1 MLGVGDPDLGKCGLL
16 YIIEDGPLNKL
27 LSLIDLKIGVGFYF
41 ENSIVGH
48 QVIFFDPF
56 HSFGTVADLM
66 KEYTIEVRKLKQE
79 YLEFEGLIR
88 STILNVDAERFLL
101 DFVAGESVIDKIV
114 SVVYVEEQDLFED
127 RIRISV
133 GKGDSQGDSL
143 ADSLAEFIELLG
155 RQIESG
161 EIQKSYLK
169 KMEQKRLGMVKEIGK
184 IREMVHG
191 LVRDKELDLKGL
203 VSIVNDMSEE
213 KIELNFPSSYVINNF
228 NDSGLE
234 IELPSPN
241 NDSITFPTILPKQ
254 VIRISTNGSDL
265 KRIPTPTLIL
275 MLKALDSDGYIELR
289 GMITDEL
296 ARR

>member
-1 MLGVGDPDLGKCGLL
+1 MKTL
-16 YIIEDGPLNKL
+16 
-27 LSLIDLKIGVGFYF
+27 
-41 ENSIVGH
+41 IVGH
-48 QVIFFDPF
+48 QVIFFDPL

-241 NDSITFPTILPKQ
+241 NRITFPTILPKQ
-254 VIRISTNGSDL
+254 VIRISVRTVL
-265 KRIPTPTLIL
+265 T
-275 MLKALDSDGYIELR
+275 
-289 GMITDEL
+289 
-296 ARR
+296 